1 MDKKTLDK
9 FDELDKR
16 FKEAKTLAEHQQIEV
31 EWWAA
36 AVGAYN
42 EHIAG
47 TITLADGSTHTI
59 PTI

>member
-16 FKEAKTLAEHQQIEV
+16 FKEAKTIAEHQQIEV

-42 EHIAG
+42 EHIAR
-47 TITLADGSTHTI
+47 AEAR
-59 PTI
+59 